1 MKLFQKLL
9 LTPAL
14 LGFITPMTANA
25 SETNL
30 MDVSNYSQVDV
41 QVTQDTFK
49 PLSSKNP
56 LLAGGE
62 GLNQNFSSD
71 NDFDVDSFSAT
82 TTATFSSNWLFGATD
97 RATDDKTNF
106 VHDYGFELTSTTD
119 GNDAIV
125 MTFDSGSNAP
135 QGDFD
140 VANTQNASAATVL
153 KVDSLTYTR
162 SLGDKLAFFVGG
174 NGAAGST
181 LYQSACAYGGQTDVL
196 EDCGIRTTNLDEG
209 LGTSFGASFEIM
221 DGLSAAIGYE
231 GQGAEAKGLMTKEAT
246 DAFGAQVAYTGDN
259 FGVAVAFSSIENH
272 DAAAGNG
279 IDADRGVTTSSAVS
293 AYYAPQLQNFPS
305 ISVGFESSHDDS
317 AAASEDEKSNYFV
330 GLQWEEF
337 GNGSLGASFG
347 SKAPEPENQDPEKM
361 YEVFYSYNY
370 ADGITIT
377 PLMFVKE
384 NAAANVNDETGI
396 FLKTSFSF

>member
-14 LGFITPMTANA
+14 FGFIAPMTANA
-25 SETNL
+25 SEANL

-62 GLNQNFSSD
+62 GLNQNFS
-71 NDFDVDSFSAT
+71 NDFDADSFSPT
-82 TTATFSSNWLFGATD
+82 TTATFSSNFLLGATD
-97 RATDDKTNF
+97 RDSGGQATNF
-106 VHDYGFELTSTTD
+106 VHDYGFELTSTTN
-119 GNDAIV
+119 GTDAIV

-135 QGDFD
+135 QSDFD
-140 VANTQNASAATVL
+140 IVNTQNTKSATVL

-162 SLGDKLAFFVGG
+162 QLGDRVSVFVGG

-181 LYQSACAYGGQTDVL
+181 LYSSACVYGGQTDVL
-196 EDCGIRTTNLDEG
+196 DDCGIRTTNLDEG
-209 LGTSFGASFEIM
+209 LGTAFGASFDIF
-221 DGLSAAIGYE
+221 DGLTAAIGYE
-231 GQGAEAKGLMTKEAT
+231 GEGAAKGLMTKEAT
-246 DAFGAQVAYTGDN
+246 DAFGAQVAYAGDN
-259 FGVAVAFSSIENH
+259 YGLAVAFSSIENH
-272 DAAAGNG
+272 DANAGNG
-279 IDADRGVTTSSAVS
+279 IDADRGVTTSSAFS
-293 AYYAPQLQNFPS
+293 AYYSPELENFPS
-305 ISVGFESSHDDS
+305 VSVGFESTHDDS
-317 AAASEDEKSNYFV
+317 AAANTDKTSNYFV
-330 GLQWEEF
+330 GLQWDEF

-347 SKAPEPENQDPEKM
+347 SKAPEKENGDAEKM

-384 NAAANVNDETGI
+384 NAAANTNDETGV